1 MLLICAGSNGKNLEL
16 AQRLAELGSE
26 LGVPCE
32 LLDVVSL
39 GWPIYT
45 PTQQEKGPPDDFER
59 VAALFHRATAYLL
72 CAPEYNGSIPPSI
85 TSLIA
90 WLSVADE
97 DFRALFNGKQA
108 AIASHSGGAGQKVMV
123 AMRLM
128 FSHLGANVLGREM
141 LCNSQKSLNE
151 ETARQLLQQ
160 LGRDQ
165 A

>member
-26 LGVPCE
+26 LEVPCE
-32 LLDVVSL
+32 LLDIVSL
-39 GWPIYT
+39 GWPLYT
-45 PTQQEKGPPDDFER
+45 PILQQEGPPGDFER
-59 VAALFHRATAYLL
+59 VAALFHQASAYVL
-72 CAPEYNGSIPPSI
+72 CAPEYNGTIPPAV

-97 DFRALFNGKQA
+97 DFRALFSGKPA
-108 AIASHSGGAGQKVMV
+108 AIATHSGGSGQKVMV

-128 FSHLGANVLGREM
+128 LSHLGANVLGREM
-141 LCNSQKSLNE
+141 LCNSQKSLSE

-160 LGRDQ
+160 LGRTEV
-165 A
+165 